1 MNEANTAIAE
11 PVVVP
16 FVARTKKIAIFGTT
30 PTRMEGPHM
39 DGTGWERWT
48 IGPGG
53 IDAHN
58 WERLYEIHKTHPPD
72 FKEYLDKLAAYEP
85 PREIWTLKPFP
96 HFKSNKVVPYAEL
109 IAKYG
114 RTWFSSSISWCMAH
128 ALEEGATDIGLFGI
142 DLESGEEYISQFIG
156 CRFFIDLARIG
167 GVNIHLP
174 PGCGLI
180 REPTP
185 YPDRYEHHLALTLE
199 RKLKYLE
206 QMVGKVEGEYDAQ
219 RAEMYRAEGRLLTL
233 RACNVPAEQAAEA
246 EKILIA
252 CNQRVGQL
260 AANVNHLKGEQ
271 SATVYYRRMYCMGI
285 HDPL

>member
-1 MNEANTAIAE
+1 MSETTTAE

-16 FVARTKKIAIFGTT
+16 FPPPQPRKKIAIFGTT
-30 PTRMEGPHM
+30 PTRMEGPHQ
-39 DGTGWERWT
+39 DNTGWDRWT

-53 IDAHN
+53 IDAHG

-72 FKEYLDKLAAYEP
+72 FKEYLDKLAAYEA

-96 HFKSNKVVPYAEL
+96 HFKSNKLLPANEL
-109 IAKYG
+109 VNKYG

-174 PGCGLI
+174 PGCGLM
-180 REPTP
+180 REPTV

-199 RKLKYLE
+199 RKLKWLE
-206 QMVGKVEGEYDAQ
+206 LQVGRVEGEYDNQ
-219 RAEMYRAEGRLLTL
+219 RAEMYRAEGRLLAM
-233 RACNVPAEQAAEA
+233 RGMGAPAEQAVEA
-246 EKILIA
+246 EKVLIA
-252 CNQRVGQL
+252 ANQRVGQL
-260 AANVNHLKGEQ
+260 AANLNHLKGEQ

-285 HDPL
+285 HDPI